1 MLNDLKELIE
11 SEIELKIRNSTIYSK
26 DLLPNY
32 FILLQLYINSTLN
45 SLSLFLSLRMITR
58 LVDQCFLFRGEPTPF
73 FFFFFQF
80 NLYIFIVNV

>member
-32 FILLQLYINSTLN
+32 FILLQLYINSK
-45 SLSLFLSLRMITR
+45 LSFLRKSTR
-58 LVDQCFLFRGEPTPF
+58 LFDQYFLLGGPTPIF
-73 FFFFFQF
+73 F
-80 NLYIFIVNV
+80 I

>member
-73 FFFFFQF
+73 FFFFP
-80 NLYIFIVNV
+80 I